1 MATDIRSIRI
11 PLDAPLARPDRVQ
24 AFDPA
29 SPTPL
34 GAEVCEASRRGRGVG
49 TRKAPAD
56 PDRIRA
62 ALDHAT
68 RASLMHASRAE
79 RIDAAGERAQ
89 ERRDARLEARAS
101 KRERAAGWKRP
112 A

>member
-34 GAEVCEASRRGRGVG
+34 GAEVCEASRRGRSVG
-49 TRKAPAD
+49 KRAAAAD
-56 PDRIRA
+56 PDSIRPPVDAAVRA
-62 ALDHAT
+62 A
-68 RASLMHASRAE
+68 RMHASRAE
-79 RIDAAGERAQ
+79 AIDSKGERSQ
-89 ERRDARLEARAS
+89 ERREARLEARAAR
-101 KRERAAGWKRP
+101 RERAAGYRR
-112 A
+112 AE